1 LLTPALQYQKSLCL
15 TTDTKS
21 RKKIKPTILLE
32 KSMKNRELTARAF
45 ALLTAFFVCLNIVAV
60 QAQNATD
67 KQNSS
72 AKSDEKM
79 TETGAMANLA
89 WRSIGPANMGGRVAD
104 VEGVPGDPNIV
115 YVATGSGGIFKTIN
129 GGTSWTP
136 IFERQNTIS
145 VGDIALEPGNP
156 DVIWVGTGESNTRNS
171 VSFGDGVYK
180 STDGGKTWKHLGL
193 RDTNTISKIVI
204 SPKNPDI
211 AYVAAVGRTWG
222 SNEERGVF
230 MTTDGGK
237 TWTKTLYIDQF
248 HGVSDLEIDP
258 TNPNILYAGMWRF
271 ERKPWTFTSGSEKG
285 GVFRSVDGGRT
296 WNKIEKGLPKL
307 IGRIGLAVAA
317 SNPNVVYAILEA
329 KEGTLYRSEDK
340 GETFQQVNKNQNIV
354 GRGFY
359 YTTVKVDPTNE
370 NKVYAVASPLF
381 VSLDGGRNFQRISP
395 NTHIDYHALWIDPQ
409 NPKRMWQ
416 GQDGG
421 VAVTTD
427 GKTWD
432 YINNMP
438 IGQFY
443 QVFADNREPFYNLSG
458 GLQDNGTWTGPSR
471 NREPVGILNDDW
483 RMISF
488 GDGFFAIANQDNPDL
503 YLTESQGG
511 NVVRTDMKNRE
522 QQLVVPYFGPGGAAE
537 NDKYRFNWNAPLIL
551 SPHDKNTVY
560 LGGST
565 VFKSTDFGKTWTAI
579 SQDLT
584 TNNRE
589 RLKDAGGPVFTE
601 NTSAE
606 TFETVISLAESPRQ
620 ANLIW
625 AGTDDGNLQITT
637 DGGKNWNNVV
647 KNVPKM
653 PADSSISHV
662 EPSRINAETAY
673 IAFDR
678 HKFDDYK
685 PYVFKTSDNG
695 RNFTNI
701 TGNLP
706 EKAYVHVVKE
716 DLRNPN
722 LLYAGTELGLY
733 VSYNNGG
740 SWTELNL
747 KNLPR
752 VAVHDIVIHPRDN
765 DLILATHGRSLWV
778 FDDAAPIQQMSSAI
792 LQSPTHLFDVR
803 PAYRFTTRMSRYGI
817 GDKLFRG
824 ANPPQGAIITYYLR
838 DKPDEKT
845 QLKLEISDASGKKI
859 AEVKNLP
866 KEKGLNRASWN
877 LSYEG
882 ARLRRPPTAEQNEFF
897 GAPRGPQAM
906 PGVYTVKLFVGD
918 KVQQE
923 RKIEVRVDPTV
934 SVNATDLQAQN
945 DLSVRLRDMLSTL
958 NDALRLLDSAKQQA
972 EQIERVA
979 KDRLT
984 EVPADLTKALTDY
997 KKRIDTITGDLI
1009 VGEEDG
1015 IRASSKL
1022 TDQIGGLYS
1031 TVNGVNAAP
1040 TAAMRE
1046 QFTLLQGRLPS
1057 KIGDINRFITTD
1069 TAKINE
1075 ALQKAGLPVIIAGKA
1090 IESPQ

>member
-1 LLTPALQYQKSLCL
+1 
-15 TTDTKS
+15 
-21 RKKIKPTILLE
+21 
-32 KSMKNRELTARAF
+32 MKNRELTARAF